1 MTKYLSK
8 SSFMAGRDCKRKL
21 WQLLWDRKSASP
33 PDGMAQLNMEFGKRF
48 GVLAHSLYPNGVLID
63 IDIYNL
69 EKAVEDTRQAINSGS
84 PVILEATFCHDN
96 YRVLSDIVE
105 KLPDGSWHLIE
116 VKSSTKVKD
125 VHYPDLAYQKWVM
138 EKNGYHVSKCSVI
151 HADTSG
157 VWPDLNSIFKIEDI
171 TESVN
176 KEYPSIDNELEW
188 MAAFLKEGVA
198 APDAEDCYSKQCL
211 KCQFKKVCWEGIDD
225 ITIYDVINV
234 RKLAD
239 LKDLGVLYIKD
250 VPDDFNLS
258 PTEKVHVGRIKEKS
272 IDIDRKAI
280 TNKLSKLTYPIYF
293 LDFESISVPCPLF
306 DGNRPWEKL
315 AFQYSLHILDDTDS
329 EPKHIEFLHKES
341 SDPSAYITEGL
352 ITDIGDKGSI
362 VVYWA
367 GMEKG
372 VLKSLKDKFPE
383 HSSRLQSMIDRLWD
397 LELIF
402 KKDYRHWEFGTKSS
416 IKVVLPK
423 LLPNS
428 PELSYKSQVIQEG
441 GAASKAWI
449 DLIETDDADLKNK
462 TSDDLKEYC
471 KLDTLAMVELLK
483 LLQA

>member
-1 MTKYLSK
+1 M
-8 SSFMAGRDCKRKL
+8 
-21 WQLLWDRKSASP
+21 
-33 PDGMAQLNMEFGKRF
+33 
-48 GVLAHSLYPNGVLID
+48 
-63 IDIYNL
+63 
-69 EKAVEDTRQAINSGS
+69 
-84 PVILEATFCHDN
+84 
-96 YRVLSDIVE
+96 
-105 KLPDGSWHLIE
+105 
-116 VKSSTKVKD
+116 
-125 VHYPDLAYQKWVM
+125 
-138 EKNGYHVSKCSVI
+138 
-151 HADTSG
+151 
-157 VWPDLNSIFKIEDI
+157 
-171 TESVN
+171 
-176 KEYPSIDNELEW
+176 
-188 MAAFLKEGVA
+188 
-198 APDAEDCYSKQCL
+198 
-211 KCQFKKVCWEGIDD
+211 
-225 ITIYDVINV
+225 
-234 RKLAD
+234 AD

-449 DLIETDDADLKNK
+449 DLIEADDADLKNK